1 MQATITAKD
10 RSAKLREA
18 QIVAKEIT
26 DLQNDTGQ
34 QLFSAINSNLQ
45 LFKQVVEPRVDENDR
60 VFAANIQRSI
70 YKTVKKSQETAQ
82 ELDRARNDQNSNREV
97 LRALE
102 DKLDRYGMYLNNFLL
117 SMLKLVACHSPFHH
131 DIDG

>member
-1 MQATITAKD
+1 MQAIISAKD
-10 RSAKLREA
+10 RSAELKEVR
-18 QIVAKEIT
+18 IVAKEIT
-26 DLQNDTGQ
+26 DLHNDIGQ

-45 LFKQVVEPRVDENDR
+45 LFKEVVEPKVDENDR

-82 ELDRARNDQNSNREV
+82 ELDRARNDQSSNREV

-102 DKLDRYGMYLNNFLL
+102 DKLDRYGIYLNNFQL
-117 SMLKLVACHSPFHH
+117 SMLTLVACHCPFYH